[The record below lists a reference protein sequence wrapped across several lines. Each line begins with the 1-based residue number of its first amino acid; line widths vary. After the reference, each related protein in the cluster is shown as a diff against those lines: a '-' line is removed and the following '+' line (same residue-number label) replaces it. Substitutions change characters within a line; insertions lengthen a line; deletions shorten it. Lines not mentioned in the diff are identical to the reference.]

1 MNFHNLCRVKKN
13 IYIFLRVWGSVNH
26 LLFGLGGFL
35 QLVPSIRHSEAIF
48 LHDLFAQV
56 TGGTSK
62 QHKYANVKKC
72 QKRTSFRNW
81 WNVCRI
87 DFCWK
92 KRHSIQSPV
101 CPFVLTSIA
110 WGALCALFLQ
120 PRSFAASLLEIPR
133 EKSWRQWSG
142 ELARGTLEHILFCLS
157 RSLSKRNC
165 LKQIVYSK
173 KMEQHSEEWI
183 LLVHIFLLRAKLHT
197 KTYNKNSELIYD
209 IKNLPAAGAY
219 FLKSYV
225 SHS

>member
-1 MNFHNLCRVKKN
+1 MTCLLRWRGAQANNTNMQMWKSVRKGHNLGIGETFAELTFVEKN
-13 IYIFLRVWGSVNH
+13 TSLNPISCLSICPDKYC
-26 LLFGLGGFL
+26 LGRA
-35 QLVPSIRHSEAIF
+35 V
-48 LHDLFAQV
+48 
-56 TGGTSK
+56 
-62 QHKYANVKKC
+62 C
-72 QKRTSFRNW
+72 SF
-81 WNVCRI
+81 
-87 DFCWK
+87 FCNQTK
-92 KRHSIQSPV
+92 
-101 CPFVLTSIA
+101 
-110 WGALCALFLQ
+110 

-183 LLVHIFLLRAKLHT
+183 LPFLIFLLRAKLHT
-197 KTYNKNSELIYD
+197 KTYSKNSELIYD

>member
-1 MNFHNLCRVKKN
+1 MKRLPN
-13 IYIFLRVWGSVNH
+13 W
-26 LLFGLGGFL
+26 LLL
-35 QLVPSIRHSEAIF
+35 
-48 LHDLFAQV
+48 
-56 TGGTSK
+56 
-62 QHKYANVKKC
+62 
-72 QKRTSFRNW
+72 
-81 WNVCRI
+81 
-87 DFCWK
+87 K

-110 WGALCALFLQ
+110 WGGLCALFLQ
-120 PRSFAASLLEIPR
+120 PNQTTQLCSIPATNT
-133 EKSWRQWSG
+133 QG
-142 ELARGTLEHILFCLS
+142 EELTAMVAGTCTWNTGTHFCLS

>member
-1 MNFHNLCRVKKN
+1 MTCLLRWRGAQANNTNMQMWKSVRKGHHLGIGETFAELTFVEKN
-13 IYIFLRVWGSVNH
+13 VTQSN
-26 LLFGLGGFL
+26 LLFVHLSWQVLPGARC
-35 QLVPSIRHSEAIF
+35 V
-48 LHDLFAQV
+48 LF
-56 TGGTSK
+56 
-62 QHKYANVKKC
+62 
-72 QKRTSFRNW
+72 
-81 WNVCRI
+81 
-87 DFCWK
+87 FCNQTK
-92 KRHSIQSPV
+92 
-101 CPFVLTSIA
+101 
-110 WGALCALFLQ
+110 